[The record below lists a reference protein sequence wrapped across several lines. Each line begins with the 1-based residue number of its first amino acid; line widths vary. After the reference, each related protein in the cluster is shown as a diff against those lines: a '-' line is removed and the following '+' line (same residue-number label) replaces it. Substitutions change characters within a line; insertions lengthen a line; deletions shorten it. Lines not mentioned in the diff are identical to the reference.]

1 MRKKVISLER
11 CIVIAS
17 LTVGISILVVYT
29 LLAFTTKLL
38 SSDIAAGD
46 WFGDAVAIDGTTAV
60 IAAYK
65 DDTSNTITDTGSAY
79 VFAYDGTIW
88 NEEAKL
94 IPSDGAGQDQFGF
107 SADID
112 ANTIIVGSL
121 QHDAG
126 GTNSGAAYVYVK
138 SGNAWSQEQKLVA
151 SDAAGGDYF
160 GYSAAISGN
169 TIVIGAF
176 YDDNSNGTNA
186 GAVYVF
192 TRSGTTWTQ
201 QQKIIATDGAASD
214 EFGNS
219 VDIDGETIIIGARY
233 NAGHGAAYIYTRSGA
248 MWSLQQKLIP
258 SDGAF
263 GDTFG
268 LSTALESNRV
278 AISAPQDDDGHT
290 DTGSL
295 YIFERNGV
303 SWTEKAKIVA
313 SDGELGDRLGLFTM
327 GISGNYVAA
336 AAPWSNDNGSNSG
349 ATYLFKLVNGSWTEQ
364 EKIVGNDVTAD
375 DWYGIASDID
385 GDWILM
391 GAERSSSVYADGGS
405 VYAYSISANN
415 GPTPTPTPTPT
426 NSPPGLSTLLLPTG
440 NIETTLPTYT
450 WSEIANADYY
460 QILVYNVDAGTTEF
474 NIYRYN
480 TDYTCNGTNCSE
492 TLNQPLT
499 VGTSYKWYM
508 QAWNANGASGW
519 TSGKSYT
526 IIGNPP
532 TVALSAPLNGSS
544 FAEGS
549 TVTLTGTASDPED
562 GDLTSSIAWSSDL
575 DGSLG
580 NGGTV
585 NTASLSIGTHLVT
598 AQVTD
603 SNSTTAIDSITI
615 TITGQV
621 PGPVTQLTPLNNISS
636 TSPSFEWRPE
646 STATGYIIAVY
657 DVTNDNVLF
666 YNDTS
671 AYAISICSGNNPNTD
686 ICSVQP
692 SIPFVVGDN
701 YVWVVRAL
709 NTYGNGPWSN
719 Y

>member
-1 MRKKVISLER
+1 
-11 CIVIAS
+11 
-17 LTVGISILVVYT
+17 
-29 LLAFTTKLL
+29 
-38 SSDIAAGD
+38 
-46 WFGDAVAIDGTTAV
+46 
-60 IAAYK
+60 
-65 DDTSNTITDTGSAY
+65 
-79 VFAYDGTIW
+79 
-88 NEEAKL
+88 
-94 IPSDGAGQDQFGF
+94 
-107 SADID
+107 
-112 ANTIIVGSL
+112 
-121 QHDAG
+121 
-126 GTNSGAAYVYVK
+126 
-138 SGNAWSQEQKLVA
+138 
-151 SDAAGGDYF
+151 
-160 GYSAAISGN
+160 
-169 TIVIGAF
+169 
-176 YDDNSNGTNA
+176 
-186 GAVYVF
+186 
-192 TRSGTTWTQ
+192 
-201 QQKIIATDGAASD
+201 
-214 EFGNS
+214 
-219 VDIDGETIIIGARY
+219 
-233 NAGHGAAYIYTRSGA
+233 
-248 MWSLQQKLIP
+248 
-258 SDGAF
+258 
-263 GDTFG
+263 
-268 LSTALESNRV
+268 
-278 AISAPQDDDGHT
+278 
-290 DTGSL
+290 
-295 YIFERNGV
+295 
-303 SWTEKAKIVA
+303 
-313 SDGELGDRLGLFTM
+313 
-327 GISGNYVAA
+327 
-336 AAPWSNDNGSNSG
+336 
-349 ATYLFKLVNGSWTEQ
+349 
-364 EKIVGNDVTAD
+364 
-375 DWYGIASDID
+375 
-385 GDWILM
+385 
-391 GAERSSSVYADGGS
+391 
-405 VYAYSISANN
+405 
-415 GPTPTPTPTPT
+415 
-426 NSPPGLSTLLLPTG
+426 
-440 NIETTLPTYT
+440 
-450 WSEIANADYY
+450 
-460 QILVYNVDAGTTEF
+460 
-474 NIYRYN
+474 
-480 TDYTCNGTNCSE
+480 
-492 TLNQPLT
+492 
-499 VGTSYKWYM
+499 M

-621 PGPVTQLTPLNNISS
+621 PDPVTQLTPLNNISS